1 MTTGE
6 EFQGRGTHNPLI
18 KDSEICYPIA
28 RGSRRAR
35 NSRFRISNFMES
47 LKLYTQTLHVAL
59 YHTKIK
65 KKKKLTIRNNKSIF
79 PIQFNHFS
87 LDSNSSLFQFI
98 FLLLNKMD
106 SLVSQIHEIR
116 PFSILITSHCP
127 ENARLPIHSF
137 TKLSRSSCNQRHVH
151 APRLRVNRV
160 NCEGRASPR
169 A

>member
-1 MTTGE
+1 MYIYHEQSCEIISIMTTGE

-47 LKLYTQTLHVAL
+47 LKLYITRSIIS
-59 YHTKIK
+59 YKD

-98 FLLLNKMD
+98 FLPLNKMD

-137 TKLSRSSCNQRHVH
+137 TKLSRSSCN
-151 APRLRVNRV
+151 
-160 NCEGRASPR
+160 
-169 A
+169 